1 MHIPRNKHWD
11 KKEHTQYAQS
21 DHHTI
26 CTMCTTRNMPNV
38 HNTQYAQCAQHAICT
53 KCTTRNMHKG
63 QSNPPWYR
71 CGAETC
77 ACLYQAR
84 RHIGR
89 QPMNKS
95 IRQNLWIKSPKSA
108 SIRYNPGKGKE
119 NGKNWSQNCQ
129 RLWKWKRWVSKVFSD
144 IGIVIILSVEERP
157 TRIRLTLS
165 VGK

>member
-1 MHIPRNKHWD
+1 MHCAFTIWKMHIALCSKCPSATSTHVTNTMHIPRNIHWD
-11 KKEHTQYAQS
+11 KKEH
-21 DHHTI
+21 
-26 CTMCTTRNMPNV
+26 
-38 HNTQYAQCAQHAICT
+38 TQYAQCAQHAICT
-53 KCTTRNMHKG
+53 KAKAIR
-63 QSNPPWYR
+63 PWYR

-77 ACLYQAR
+77 ARLYQAR

-129 RLWKWKRWVSKVFSD
+129 RPWKWKRWVSKVFSD
-144 IGIVIILSVEERP
+144 IEIVIILSVEERP
-157 TRIRLTLS
+157 TRIRLSLS

>member
-1 MHIPRNKHWD
+1 MRNVH
-11 KKEHTQYAQS
+11 
-21 DHHTI
+21 
-26 CTMCTTRNMPNV
+26 NV

-53 KCTTRNMHKG
+53 KCTTRNMHNMHNMQYAQCAQHAICTKAKAIR
-63 QSNPPWYR
+63 PWYR

-77 ACLYQAR
+77 AYLHQAR

-119 NGKNWSQNCQ
+119 NGKNWFQNCQ

-157 TRIRLTLS
+157 TRIRLSLS